1 MSGKK
6 VAVIG
11 AGSSG
16 SCAAKYALENGLE
29 PTIFEKAKYAG
40 KIRVSFR
47 KYFKLLSTE
56 NNGSIPVNQNK
67 WVTRK
72 KFLQNLKIR
81 IVY

>member
-6 VAVIG
+6 VAIIG

-40 KIRVSFR
+40 F
-47 KYFKLLSTE
+47 
-56 NNGSIPVNQNK
+56 
-67 WVTRK
+67 
-72 KFLQNLKIR
+72 
-81 IVY
+81 

>member
-6 VAVIG
+6 VAIIG

-40 KIRVSFR
+40 FL
-47 KYFKLLSTE
+47 KLPS
-56 NNGSIPVNQNK
+56 
-67 WVTRK
+67 
-72 KFLQNLKIR
+72 
-81 IVY
+81 